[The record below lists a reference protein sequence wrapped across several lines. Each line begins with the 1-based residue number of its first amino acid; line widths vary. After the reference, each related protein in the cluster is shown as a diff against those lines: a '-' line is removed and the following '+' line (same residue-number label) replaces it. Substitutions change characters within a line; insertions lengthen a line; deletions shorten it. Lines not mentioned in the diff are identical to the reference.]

1 MGTYP
6 RKSPP
11 PASPS
16 LEEGNLRKGAG
27 RRSGRAAAAGIC
39 LDLKILP
46 SRAQTQDNLKN
57 APLSL
62 ARSPREPGKVAQP
75 LGEGEGAEKAETAS

>member
-11 PASPS
+11 RASPS
-16 LEEGNLRKGAG
+16 LEEGNPRKGAG

-46 SRAQTQDNLKN
+46 SRAQTQDNLEK
-57 APLSL
+57 APLLL
-62 ARSPREPGKVAQP
+62 ARSPREPGKVPQP
-75 LGEGEGAEKAETAS
+75 RGEGAERAETAG